1 MAKTNAENQR
11 AYRARLKAKGID
23 PNYAWR
29 HSEAGKAS
37 ISRSNRKQRLNGNVA
52 KYHKS
57 PKGKALHAKEYQKKR
72 ANPGKLLQLR
82 IGTRICQSMS
92 TPVELRSEGSNR
104 LNKYTEFKT
113 SQDVQ
118 DHFEATFEPW
128 MNWDNYGIYKLNG
141 PRVWQV
147 GHRIP
152 LFKYNNNDPNDL
164 KRCWSKANLYA
175 QEGKEN
181 IESNRAMPTKDVLE
195 CLRHVW
201 PLAWNGVCP

>member
-1 MAKTNAENQR
+1 MALTSAERQR
-11 AYRARLKAKGID
+11 AYRARLKAKGINPD
-23 PNYAWR
+23 AWKKT
-29 HSEAGKAS
+29 EAGKAS
-37 ISRSNRKQRLNGNVA
+37 VRRSNQKQKLNGNVS
-52 KYHKS
+52 KYWKS
-57 PKGKALHAKEYQKKR
+57 PKGKALSAKEYQKKK

-92 TPVELRSEGSNR
+92 MPVELRSEASNR

-128 MNWDNYGIYKLNG
+128 MNWDNYGIHKLNG

-152 LFKYNNNDPNDL
+152 LCKFNNSDPNDL

-181 IESNRAMPTKDVLE
+181 IESNDAMPSKEVLE